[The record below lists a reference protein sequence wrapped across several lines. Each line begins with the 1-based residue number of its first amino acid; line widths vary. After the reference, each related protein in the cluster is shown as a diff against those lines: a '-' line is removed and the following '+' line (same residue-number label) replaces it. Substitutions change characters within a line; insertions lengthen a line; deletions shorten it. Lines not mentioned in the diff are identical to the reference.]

1 VLERPAWLA
10 DEPSR
15 LIGFARGS
23 RVQGGFAWLDDDG
36 VPDPARGV
44 PLWITTRMTHVFALG
59 ELLGEPGCGELV
71 EHGLRALADTFEDA
85 EHGGWLSDGEKR
97 AYEHAFVLLAG
108 SSALAA
114 GHARGGELLDRAC
127 DVVERRFWAEEEG
140 ACRESWDAGWT
151 RSEAYR
157 GANANMHMVE
167 AFLAT
172 GDALREAVWHK
183 RALRIA
189 ERVIG
194 REAAARGWR
203 VPEHFSGDWVYLPDY
218 NADRPRDPFRPYG
231 ITPGHGLEW
240 SRLLCHLHASLVE
253 APAWLLDAARGLFA
267 RAVADGW
274 DAARGGFAYTTG
286 LDGQPVVE
294 ERFHWVCCEAI
305 AAAAALHDVTGSES
319 FYARWF
325 ATACEYAEHRFV
337 DRERGSWRHELDP
350 SGRPST
356 GTWSGKP
363 DVYHALQ
370 AALLPAAPLAP
381 ALAWSAAQR
390 PGGGGSSGQ

>member
-1 VLERPAWLA
+1 MLERPAWLA

-36 VPDPARGV
+36 VPDPARGA

-59 ELLGEPGCGELV
+59 EQLGEPGCGELV

-151 RSEAYR
+151 RSEGYR

-305 AAAAALHDVTGSES
+305 AAAAALHDVTGGES

-356 GTWSGKP
+356 STWSGKP